1 MNASGRVVAAVD
13 GTEGSAG
20 ALRYAREEA
29 VRWGFLLSIVHVSPT
44 YVPLAPM
51 LPYVPDDLTSAGEA
65 ILRDAA
71 AAVSGPAGPEVET
84 RLLSNGRVAAIVE
97 AARDADLLVLGR
109 ETKRG
114 VDRMLFGTTTAA
126 VAAHSAVPAVV
137 VPGDWRPGS
146 SEGVVVAG
154 LRSHHG
160 ADELLRT
167 AFEAASAR
175 GAVLRI
181 VHAWSLP
188 DPYADRVEERTH
200 AARWLT
206 AARTHIDRLLDPWRE
221 RFPDVVVEIVVVH
234 DQPARTLIRQTEHAD
249 LVVLVRQPV
258 AVLPGRRLGSTARA
272 VLAHAASPVEV
283 LPATS
288 GTANADG
295 AEADRTK
302 VTS

>member
-1 MNASGRVVAAVD
+1 MNESGRVVVAVD

-29 VRWGFLLSIVHVSPT
+29 VRWGLRLVIVHVSPT

-51 LPYVPDDLTSAGEA
+51 LPYVPEDLTSAGQA

-71 AAVSGPAGPEVET
+71 AAVSGPDGPEVET
-84 RLLSNGRVAAIVE
+84 RLVSNGRVAAIVE
-97 AARDADLLVLGR
+97 AAQGADLLVLGR

-126 VAAHSAVPAVV
+126 VAAHAAVPTVAVPA
-137 VPGDWRPGS
+137 DWRPGS
-146 SEGVVVAG
+146 REGVVVAG

-160 ADELLRT
+160 ADELLRA

-200 AARWLT
+200 SAQWFT
-206 AARTHIDRLLDPWRE
+206 AARTHIDRLLDPWRDK
-221 RFPDVVVEIVVVH
+221 FPDVVVEIVVVH
-234 DQPARTLIRQTEHAD
+234 GQPAPTLIHQIESAD
-249 LVVLVRQPV
+249 LVVLVRQTTTH
-258 AVLPGRRLGSTARA
+258 LPGRRLGSTGRA
-272 VLAHAASPVEV
+272 VLAHGAGPVEV
-283 LPATS
+283 VPLTS
-288 GTANADG
+288 GTAGADG
-295 AEADRTK
+295 AEADRTT